1 MQGLRWSLRFA
12 VLVAL
17 FFVAVTMFSAP
28 LSAVDKP
35 DKLWVFLGT
44 YTGKNSKGIYRCE
57 LDLASGKLSA
67 PELAGE
73 VANPSFIAIAPSQ
86 KFLYAIGEVSNFGG
100 KNAGAVSAF
109 AIDPKTGKLTLLSQ
123 TNSGGTGPCH
133 IVVDKEGKNA
143 LVANYGG
150 GSCCVVPIGP
160 DGKVAAEPSS
170 VIQHKGGS
178 VNKQRQSEPH
188 AHSINLDPA
197 NKFAFC
203 ADLGLD
209 KVLIYKFD
217 PAKGTLT
224 ANDPPSVSVAPGAGP
239 RHFAFHPDGKH
250 AYVINEMGNTITAL
264 EYDAAK
270 GELKAGKSVSTL
282 PQDFKGNTSTAEV
295 VVHPSGK
302 FVYGS
307 NRGHNSI
314 AVFTVDPKNGELTAV
329 GHQAKGINTPRNFAI
344 DPTGTFLLVGNQGSG
359 SVAVFKIDQQ
369 TGELAPVGEPI
380 PVPTPVCIRFM
391 PAGK

>member
-1 MQGLRWSLRFA
+1 MLSLRWSLRLGL
-12 VLVAL
+12 VLGFIGAM
-17 FFVAVTMFSAP
+17 MFSAP
-28 LSAVDKP
+28 LGAADKP
-35 DKLWVFLGT
+35 DKLWVYIGT

-73 VANPSFIAIAPSQ
+73 TVSPSFLAIAPSQ
-86 KFLYAIGEVSNFGG
+86 KFLYAVGEVDKFAG
-100 KNAGAVSAF
+100 KNAGSVSAF
-109 AIDPKTGKLTLLSQ
+109 AIDPKTGNLTLLNQ
-123 TNSGGTGPCH
+123 THSGGAAPCH
-133 IVVDKEGKNA
+133 IIVDKEGKNVLA
-143 LVANYGG
+143 ANYTG
-150 GSCCVVPIGP
+150 GSCCVVPIGA
-160 DGKVAAEPSS
+160 DGKLAAEPS
-170 VIQHKGGS
+170 VIIQHKGTS
-178 VNKQRQSEPH
+178 VDKKRQGEPH
-188 AHSINLDPA
+188 AHSINLDA
-197 NKFAFC
+197 AGKFAFC

-250 AYVINEMGNTITAL
+250 AYVINEMGNTITVL
-264 EYDAAK
+264 NYDAAK
-270 GELKAGKSVSTL
+270 GELKAGPSVSTL
-282 PQDFKGNTSTAEV
+282 PKDFKGNSSTAEV

-314 AVFTVDPKNGELTAV
+314 AIFSVDPKTAELSPV
-329 GHQAKGINTPRNFAI
+329 GHQAKGIKTPRNFAI
-344 DPTGTFLLVGNQGSG
+344 DPTGTYLLVGNQDSG
-359 SVAVFKIDQQ
+359 SIAVFKIDPQ
-369 TGELAPVGEPI
+369 TGELTPVGEPV
-380 PVPTPVCIRFM
+380 PAPTPVCIRFM